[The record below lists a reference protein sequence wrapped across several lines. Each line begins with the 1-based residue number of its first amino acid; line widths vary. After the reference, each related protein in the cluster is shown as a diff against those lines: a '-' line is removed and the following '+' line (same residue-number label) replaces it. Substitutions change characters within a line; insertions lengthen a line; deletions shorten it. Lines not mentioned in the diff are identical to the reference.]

1 MSKIQT
7 CLVTFGVVI
16 GIVGILHGSAEML
29 QGTTLVESHSVE
41 ALPEDWPNSEFYTV
55 MKGSPVFSLLTGIP
69 HYVLGLLAIS
79 VSTTLIV
86 VSVTFL
92 RGEGGLSIW
101 GLSLFALLNLGV
113 FLFGAGMGTPF
124 AVGLPVLVFGALSM
138 VMTKEKRRSDS
149 RRKRILSYSFYLFY
163 WLQILSWVLVFPG
176 LFVLSFYGSIPQA
189 LFLFDLL
196 IMPISILGAL
206 ITGLLYDK
214 TIHESA

>member
-7 CLVTFGVVI
+7 CLVTFGVII

-29 QGTTLVESHSVE
+29 QGSTLVESHSVE

-55 MKGSPVFSLLTGIP
+55 MRGSPVFSLLTGIP
-69 HYVLGLLAIS
+69 YYVLGLLAIS

-86 VSVTFL
+86 VSVPLL
-92 RGEGGLSIW
+92 RGGGGLSVW
-101 GLSLFALLNLGV
+101 GLSLFALLNVGV
-113 FLFGAGMGTPF
+113 FLFGAGVGTPF
-124 AVGLPVLVFGALSM
+124 AVGLPVLFFGALSM

-149 RRKRILSYSFYLFY
+149 SRRRILSSSFYLFY
-163 WLQILSWVLVFPG
+163 WLQILSWVLLFPG
-176 LFVLSFYGSIPQA
+176 LFVLSFYGEIPQS
-189 LFLFDLL
+189 LLLFDFW

>member
-7 CLVTFGVVI
+7 CLVAFGVVI

-29 QGTTLVESHSVE
+29 RGTTLVESHSVE
-41 ALPEDWPNSEFYTV
+41 ALPEDWPNSEFYSV
-55 MKGSPVFSLLTGIP
+55 MRGSPVFSLLTGIP
-69 HYVLGLLAIS
+69 YYVLGLLAIS

-92 RGEGGLSIW
+92 RGERGLSIW

-113 FLFGAGMGTPF
+113 FLFGAGVGTPF

-138 VMTKEKRRSDS
+138 VMTKEKRSDS
-149 RRKRILSYSFYLFY
+149 SRKRILSSFYLFY

-206 ITGLLYDK
+206 IAGLLYDK
-214 TIHESA
+214 TIHDSA

>member
-16 GIVGILHGSAEML
+16 GIVGVLHGSAEML
-29 QGTTLVESHSVE
+29 QGSTLVESHYVE

-55 MKGSPVFSLLTGIP
+55 MRGSPVFSLLTGIP
-69 HYVLGLLAIS
+69 YYVLGLLAIS

-86 VSVTFL
+86 VSVTLL
-92 RGEGGLSIW
+92 RGGGGLSVR
-101 GLSLFALLNLGV
+101 GLSLFALLNVGV
-113 FLFGAGMGTPF
+113 FLFGAGVGTPF

-149 RRKRILSYSFYLFY
+149 RRKGILSSFYLFY

-176 LFVLSFYGSIPQA
+176 LFVLSFYGSIPQP
-189 LFLFDLL
+189 LFLFDLV

-206 ITGLLYDK
+206 IAGLLYDK
-214 TIHESA
+214 TIHDSA

>member
-206 ITGLLYDK
+206 ITGQLYDK

>member
-16 GIVGILHGSAEML
+16 GIVGILHGSAAML
-29 QGTTLVESHSVE
+29 QGSTLIESHYVE

-55 MKGSPVFSLLTGIP
+55 MRGSPVFSLLTGIP
-69 HYVLGLLAIS
+69 YYVLGLLAIS

-92 RGEGGLSIW
+92 RGGSGLSVW
-101 GLSLFALLNLGV
+101 GLSLFALLNVGV
-113 FLFGAGMGTPF
+113 FLFGAGVGTPF
-124 AVGLPVLVFGALSM
+124 AVGLPVLFFGALSR
-138 VMTKEKRRSDS
+138 VMTGKKRSDS
-149 RRKRILSYSFYLFY
+149 RRTRILSSSFYLFY

-206 ITGLLYDK
+206 IAGLLYDK
-214 TIHESA
+214 TIHDSA